1 MGEKSWDKRGEGH
14 RGPWDTIVIGSGMG
28 SMTTAAL
35 LAEVGERVLVLEQHY
50 EPGGFT
56 HTFRRPGGY
65 RWDVGVHA
73 IGEVTLNSLTGRILQ
88 RLTDGNLE
96 WASLG
101 PVYDSFQYPD
111 GLQIEFPDSPHQFRD
126 NLAQAFPNRVAD
138 IGRYFDEVR
147 NVSTSM
153 RAYYLSRA
161 APVGVSAVTD
171 RLVGRGVRDYFLKT
185 CDEVMASVTDDARL
199 RKVLTAQW
207 GYYGVPPSR
216 ASFAIQAL
224 VARHF
229 MWGAYYPVGGSQ
241 RIAETLLG
249 AVAKRGG
256 WTRIA
261 SPVDEILVR
270 DGAAVGVRLGEEV
283 IFADRVVSGVGAQA
297 TISRLLA
304 PEVRPAAWAEEV
316 MPLEPAA
323 AHVCAYLGFKGD
335 IRAAG
340 AGSANRWFYQ
350 TWDQTIDGW
359 HVVPGQDK
367 LPMNPLLYCSFP
379 SLKDP
384 THEPGPEQRHT
395 GEVVT
400 FVPWSSFAPFTD
412 SRWKKRG
419 ETYDAF
425 KARLQT
431 ALLEQFFSCMPE
443 LEPML
448 DFVEFSTPA
457 STAHFDR
464 AVGGSIYGLAPL
476 PSRFAARTLRPR
488 TPIGNLFLAGCDVA
502 TPGVIGALFGGVL
515 AALAARPLA
524 VGRVLREVS

>member
-1 MGEKSWDKRGEGH
+1 MDKSWDKRGKGH
-14 RGPWDTIVIGSGMG
+14 TGPWDTVVIGSGMG
-28 SMTTAAL
+28 GMTAAAL

-56 HTFRRPGGY
+56 HTFKRPGGY

-73 IGEVTLNSLTGRILQ
+73 IGEVTEKSLTGRILQ
-88 RLTDGNLE
+88 RITQGELE
-96 WASLG
+96 WTSLG
-101 PVYDSFQYPD
+101 PVYDSFEYPD
-111 GLQIEFPDSPHQFRD
+111 GLRIDFPDTPHQFRD
-126 NLAQAFPNRVAD
+126 NLAEAFPEHVDD
-138 IGRYFDEVR
+138 IGRYLDEVR
-147 NVSTSM
+147 NVATSM
-153 RAYYLSRA
+153 RGYYMSRA
-161 APVGVSAVTD
+161 VPGRISGVTD
-171 RLVGRGVRDYFLKT
+171 RLVERSVRDYFLKT
-185 CDEVMASVTDDARL
+185 CDEVMARITDNERL
-199 RKVLTAQW
+199 RVVLTAQW

-249 AVAKRGG
+249 TVARHGG

-261 SPVDEILVR
+261 TPVDEILVK
-270 DGAAVGVRLGEEV
+270 DGAAIGVRVGEEV
-283 IFADRVVSGVGAQA
+283 IFADRVVSAVGAQA
-297 TISRLLA
+297 TLSRLL
-304 PEVRPAAWAEEV
+304 PEHARPRQWMREV
-316 MPLEPAA
+316 AGLEPAA

-340 AGSANRWFYQ
+340 AGSANRWFYE
-350 TWDQTIDGW
+350 TYDQSIDGW
-359 HVVPGQDK
+359 NVVPGQDEFP
-367 LPMNPLLYCSFP
+367 LNPILYCSFP

-384 THEPGPEQRHT
+384 THDPGPEQMHT

-400 FVPWSSFAPFTD
+400 FVPWSSFEQFTD
-412 SRWKKRG
+412 TRWKKRG
-419 ETYDAF
+419 ESYDAF
-425 KARLQT
+425 KQRLQDQ
-431 ALLEQFFSCMPE
+431 LLQQFFSHMPE

-476 PSRFAARTLRPR
+476 PERFAARTLRPP
-488 TPIGNLFLAGCDVA
+488 TPVGNLFLAGCDVA
-502 TPGVIGALFGGVL
+502 TPGVIGAMFGGVL

-524 VGRVLREVS
+524 VGRYLKPLT